1 MTSDGSKIPLQ
12 LKSGDRI
19 IFSSYAGE
27 VISIDDR
34 ELLLMRE
41 SDVLAVIE

>member
-12 LKSGDRI
+12 LKPGDRI

-27 VISIDDR
+27 AISVDDD

-41 SDVLAVIE
+41 ADVLALIE